1 MDARINSVGRDRGGR
16 RGQILVGRD
25 RRARR
30 GQTLVGRDRRARRG
44 RFGQV

>member
-1 MDARINSVGRDRGGR
+1 MDARINSVGRDCAGR

>member
-30 GQTLVGRDRRARRG
+30 ACRARR
-44 RFGQV
+44 QI